1 MPGLASVLSVCAVL
15 LLVNAC
21 TKTAPAPLAHA
32 HSSVDS
38 LVGAVVA
45 GFRSGD
51 ATRLAEL
58 AISEQEFR
66 DHVWRGLPV
75 SRPERNMPIDYVW
88 ADLAAK
94 SRSHMAL
101 AQRRSL
107 PAPME
112 VERVEFAD
120 GVTHYDGFSV
130 HRKARLII
138 RTPDG
143 TQSSLRLFG
152 SVLEMDGRFKIF
164 SYVTD

>member
-1 MPGLASVLSVCAVL
+1 MARVAFILSVCAVL
-15 LLVNAC
+15 LPVNAC
-21 TKTAPAPLAHA
+21 TRTAPAPLAHA

-38 LVGAVVA
+38 LVSAVVA
-45 GFRSGD
+45 GIRSGD

-66 DHVWRGLPV
+66 DHVWKGLPV
-75 SRPERNMPIDYVW
+75 SRPERNMPIGYVW
-88 ADLAAK
+88 TDLAAK

-107 PAPME
+107 PVPMK
-112 VERVEFAD
+112 VERVEFAG
-120 GVTHYDGFSV
+120 GVTHYEGFSV

-152 SVLEMDGRFKIF
+152 SVLELDGRFKIF